1 MIREA
6 IKNSFYT
13 QKEMSEMSGVP
24 KSTISAWGRGL
35 TSPSAQAAVNLL
47 SSLGLI
53 EYCDAIDAM
62 KKAKG
67 TYTTMQIEEASGI
80 PLSSLENYLYHGTMP
95 SYQTYLDYM
104 ETINLLNSKVK
115 E

>member
-62 KKAKG
+62 KKAKC

-104 ETINLLNSKVK
+104 ETINLLNSKLK

>member
-53 EYCDAIDAM
+53 EHHDVLETM
-62 KKAKG
+62 RRAKG
-67 TYTTMQIEEASGI
+67 SHTTLEIEEASGMPI
-80 PLSSLENYLYHGTMP
+80 STIENYLYDSNMP
-95 SYQTYLDYM
+95 SYQNYQDYM
-104 ETINLLNSKVK
+104 ETIRLLDSKIK